1 MFKQQNFIFIREV
14 VFMSKGVKT
23 LVIILVIV
31 VAIFGVVKFFAGTYN
46 TMVGMEEGVL
56 SQWAQVE
63 NQYQRRLD
71 LVPNLVATVKGY
83 ASHESEVFT
92 EVAEARSQAGG
103 VMELS
108 SDVLDDP
115 EALARFQQAQ
125 NSLGG
130 ALQRLL
136 SVTEN
141 YPQLQANQNFMALQ
155 DELEGTENRI
165 ATERMRF
172 NETVQEYN
180 KYIRT
185 FPNNIIANMNGF
197 EKKAYFTATD
207 EAKTAP
213 KVEF

>member
-1 MFKQQNFIFIREV
+1 MFKQQNFIIIRVV

>member
-1 MFKQQNFIFIREV
+1 MKNKGLIILGIVIIAVGIFIGSLISSYNKIIALSEEV
-14 VFMSKGVKT
+14 DSKLAAVDVN
-23 LVIILVIV
+23 L
-31 VAIFGVVKFFAGTYN
+31 
-46 TMVGMEEGVL
+46 
-56 SQWAQVE
+56 
-63 NQYQRRLD
+63 QRRAD
-71 LVPNLVATVKGY
+71 LIPNLVATVKGF

-92 EVAEARSQAGG
+92 QVAEARSQAGG
-103 VMELS
+103 VMQLS
-108 SDVLDDP
+108 SDVIDDP
-115 EALARFQQAQ
+115 EALAKFQQAQ

-180 KYIRT
+180 KYIRS
-185 FPNNIIANMNGF
+185 FPKNIIANMNGF
-197 EKKAYFTATD
+197 EKKAYFTSTD

>member
-1 MFKQQNFIFIREV
+1 MKKSTMI
-14 VFMSKGVKT
+14 
-23 LVIILVIV
+23 VIAL
-31 VAIFGVVKFFAGTYN
+31 VAIAAIWGISAYNGLVK
-46 TMVGMEEGVL
+46 MDEGVNTAW
-56 SQWAQVE
+56 SNVE

-71 LVPNLVATVKGY
+71 LVPNLVATVKGF

-92 EVAEARSQAGG
+92 QVAEARSQAGG
-103 VMELS
+103 VMQLS
-108 SDVLDDP
+108 SDVIDDP
-115 EALARFQQAQ
+115 EALAKFQQAQ

-180 KYIRT
+180 KYIRS
-185 FPNNIIANMNGF
+185 FPKNIIANMNGF
-197 EKKAYFTATD
+197 EKKAYFTSTD

>member
-1 MFKQQNFIFIREV
+1 
-14 VFMSKGVKT
+14 MSKGVKT

-207 EAKTAP
+207 ESKTAP

>member
-1 MFKQQNFIFIREV
+1 MK
-14 VFMSKGVKT
+14 KGVKT

-31 VAIFGVVKFFAGTYN
+31 IAIFGVVKFFAGTYN

-71 LVPNLVATVKGY
+71 LVPNLVATVKGF

-92 EVAEARSQAGG
+92 QVAEARSQAGG

-108 SDVLDDP
+108 SNVIDDP
-115 EALARFQQAQ
+115 EALAKFQQAQ

-180 KYIRT
+180 KYIRK

-197 EKKAYFTATD
+197 EKKAYFTSTD

>member
-1 MFKQQNFIFIREV
+1 
-14 VFMSKGVKT
+14 MSKGVKT

-180 KYIRT
+180 KYIRS
-185 FPNNIIANMNGF
+185 FPKNIIANMNGF
-197 EKKAYFTATD
+197 EKKAYFTSTE

>member
-1 MFKQQNFIFIREV
+1 MN
-14 VFMSKGVKT
+14 KGVKT

-92 EVAEARSQAGG
+92 QVAEARSQAGG

-180 KYIRT
+180 RYIRT

-197 EKKAYFTATD
+197 EKKAYFTSTD

>member
-1 MFKQQNFIFIREV
+1 MN
-14 VFMSKGVKT
+14 KGVKA

-46 TMVGMEEGVL
+46 TMVSMDEGVL

-71 LVPNLVATVKGY
+71 LVPNLVATVKGF

>member
-1 MFKQQNFIFIREV
+1 
-14 VFMSKGVKT
+14 MSKGTKILLTVA
-23 LVIILVIV
+23 IILVV
-31 VAIFGVVKFFAGTYN
+31 IFAGVKFFAGTYN
-46 TMVGMEEGVL
+46 TMVEMEEGVL

-83 ASHESEVFT
+83 ASHESDVFT
-92 EVAEARSQAGG
+92 QVAEARSQAGG
-103 VMELS
+103 VMQLS
-108 SDVLDDP
+108 ADVLDDP
-115 EALARFQQAQ
+115 NVLAKFQQAQ

-141 YPQLQANQNFMALQ
+141 YPQLQANQNFLALQ

-165 ATERMRF
+165 ATERKRF
-172 NETVQEYN
+172 NDAVQVYN

-185 FPNNIIANMNGF
+185 FPKNIIANMNGF
-197 EKKAYFTATD
+197 EKKAYFTSTE
-207 EAKTAP
+207 EAKSAP

>member
-1 MFKQQNFIFIREV
+1 MN
-14 VFMSKGVKT
+14 KGMKVLIT
-23 LVIILVIV
+23 VAIILVVV
-31 VAIFGVVKFFAGTYN
+31 VAGFKFFAGTYN
-46 TMVGMEEGVL
+46 TMVEMEEGVL

-71 LVPNLVATVKGY
+71 LVPNLVATVKGF

-92 EVAEARSQAGG
+92 QVAEARSQAG
-103 VMELS
+103 VMQLS
-108 SDVLDDP
+108 SDVIDDP
-115 EALARFQQAQ
+115 EALAKFQQAQ

-180 KYIRT
+180 KYIRS
-185 FPNNIIANMNGF
+185 FPKNIIANMNGF
-197 EKKAYFTATD
+197 EKKAYFTSTD

>member
-1 MFKQQNFIFIREV
+1 MN
-14 VFMSKGVKT
+14 KGVKA

-46 TMVGMEEGVL
+46 TMVSMEEGVL

-71 LVPNLVATVKGY
+71 LVPNLVATVKGF

-92 EVAEARSQAGG
+92 QVAEARSQAGG
-103 VMELS
+103 VMQLS

-115 EALARFQQAQ
+115 EALAKFQQAQ

-180 KYIRT
+180 KYIRK

-197 EKKAYFTATD
+197 DKKAYFTSTD

>member
-1 MFKQQNFIFIREV
+1 MFKQQNFIFIRVV

>member
-1 MFKQQNFIFIREV
+1 MK
-14 VFMSKGVKT
+14 KGVKT

-31 VAIFGVVKFFAGTYN
+31 IAIFGVVKFFAGTYN

-71 LVPNLVATVKGY
+71 LVPNLVATVKGF

-92 EVAEARSQAGG
+92 QVAEARSQVGG

-108 SDVLDDP
+108 SNVIDDP
-115 EALARFQQAQ
+115 EALAKFQQAQ

-180 KYIRT
+180 KYIRK

-197 EKKAYFTATD
+197 EKKAYFTSTD

>member
-1 MFKQQNFIFIREV
+1 MKKGTKIALIIVAVLLVMIVGCVSSISGSYNSLVDLDE
-14 VFMSKGVKT
+14 GVK
-23 LVIILVIV
+23 
-31 VAIFGVVKFFAGTYN
+31 
-46 TMVGMEEGVL
+46 

-92 EVAEARSQAGG
+92 QVAEARSQAGG
-103 VMELS
+103 VMQLS

-115 EALARFQQAQ
+115 DALAKFQQAQ

-185 FPNNIIANMNGF
+185 FPQNIIANMNGF
-197 EKKAYFTATD
+197 EKKAYFTSTD

>member
-1 MFKQQNFIFIREV
+1 MN
-14 VFMSKGVKT
+14 KGVKT
-23 LVIILVIV
+23 LVIIGIILVV
-31 VAIFGVVKFFAGTYN
+31 VFAGVKFFAGTYN

-92 EVAEARSQAGG
+92 QVAEARSQAGG

-115 EALARFQQAQ
+115 AALEKFQQAQ

-185 FPNNIIANMNGF
+185 FPQNIIANMNGF
-197 EKKAYFTATD
+197 EKKAYFTSTD

>member
-1 MFKQQNFIFIREV
+1 MN
-14 VFMSKGVKT
+14 KGMKV
-23 LVIILVIV
+23 LVTVAIILVVV
-31 VAIFGVVKFFAGTYN
+31 VAGVKFFAGTYN

-83 ASHESEVFT
+83 ASHESDVFT
-92 EVAEARSQAGG
+92 QVAEARSQAGG
-103 VMELS
+103 VMQLS
-108 SDVLDDP
+108 ADVLDDP
-115 EALARFQQAQ
+115 NVLAKFQQAQ

-141 YPQLQANQNFMALQ
+141 YPQLQANQNFLALQ

-165 ATERMRF
+165 ATERKRF
-172 NETVQEYN
+172 NDAVQVYN

-185 FPNNIIANMNGF
+185 FPKNIIANMNGF
-197 EKKAYFTATD
+197 EKKAYFTSTE
-207 EAKTAP
+207 EAKSAP

>member
-1 MFKQQNFIFIREV
+1 
-14 VFMSKGVKT
+14 MSKGVKT

-180 KYIRT
+180 KYIRS
-185 FPNNIIANMNGF
+185 FPKNIIANMNGF
-197 EKKAYFTATD
+197 EKKAYFTSTD

>member
-1 MFKQQNFIFIREV
+1 MNF
-14 VFMSKGVKT
+14 MNKGMKVLIT
-23 LVIILVIV
+23 VAIILVVV
-31 VAIFGVVKFFAGTYN
+31 VAGFKFFAGTYN
-46 TMVGMEEGVL
+46 TMVEMEEGVL

-71 LVPNLVATVKGY
+71 LVPNLVATVKGF

-92 EVAEARSQAGG
+92 QVAEARSQAGG
-103 VMELS
+103 VMQLS
-108 SDVLDDP
+108 SDVIDDP
-115 EALARFQQAQ
+115 EALAKFQQAQ

-185 FPNNIIANMNGF
+185 FPQNIIANMNGF
-197 EKKAYFTATD
+197 EKKAYFTSTE

>member
-1 MFKQQNFIFIREV
+1 MK
-14 VFMSKGVKT
+14 KGVKT

-31 VAIFGVVKFFAGTYN
+31 IAIFGVVKFFAGTYN

-71 LVPNLVATVKGY
+71 LVPNLVATVKGF

-92 EVAEARSQAGG
+92 QVAEARSQAGG

-108 SDVLDDP
+108 SNVIDDP
-115 EALARFQQAQ
+115 EALANFQQAQ

-180 KYIRT
+180 KYIRK

-197 EKKAYFTATD
+197 EKKAYFTSTD

>member
-1 MFKQQNFIFIREV
+1 
-14 VFMSKGVKT
+14 MSKGVKT

>member
-1 MFKQQNFIFIREV
+1 MN
-14 VFMSKGVKT
+14 KGVKA

-46 TMVGMEEGVL
+46 TMVSMEEGVL

-71 LVPNLVATVKGY
+71 LVPNLVATVKGF

-92 EVAEARSQAGG
+92 QVAEARSQAGG
-103 VMELS
+103 VMQLS

-115 EALARFQQAQ
+115 EALAKFQQAQ

-180 KYIRT
+180 KYIRK

-197 EKKAYFTATD
+197 EKKAYFTSTD

>member
-1 MFKQQNFIFIREV
+1 MN
-14 VFMSKGVKT
+14 KGVKA

-46 TMVGMEEGVL
+46 TMVSMDEGVL

-71 LVPNLVATVKGY
+71 LVPNLVATVKGF

-92 EVAEARSQAGG
+92 QVAEARSQAGG
-103 VMELS
+103 VMQLS
-108 SDVLDDP
+108 SDVIDDP
-115 EALARFQQAQ
+115 EALAKFQQAQ

-141 YPQLQANQNFMALQ
+141 YPQLQANQDFMALQ

-197 EKKAYFTATD
+197 DKKAYFTSTD

>member
-1 MFKQQNFIFIREV
+1 MN
-14 VFMSKGVKT
+14 KGVKA

-46 TMVGMEEGVL
+46 TMVSVDEGVL

-71 LVPNLVATVKGY
+71 LVPNLVATVKGF

-92 EVAEARSQAGG
+92 QVAEARSQAGG
-103 VMELS
+103 VMQLS

-115 EALARFQQAQ
+115 EALAKFQQAQ

-180 KYIRT
+180 KYIRK

-197 EKKAYFTATD
+197 DKKAYFTSTD

>member
-1 MFKQQNFIFIREV
+1 MN
-14 VFMSKGVKT
+14 KGMKILITVA
-23 LVIILVIV
+23 IILVVV
-31 VAIFGVVKFFAGTYN
+31 VAGFKFFAGTYN
-46 TMVGMEEGVL
+46 TMVEMEEGVL

-92 EVAEARSQAGG
+92 QVAEARSQAGG
-103 VMELS
+103 VMQLS

-115 EALARFQQAQ
+115 DALAKFQQAQ

-180 KYIRT
+180 K
-185 FPNNIIANMNGF
+185 
-197 EKKAYFTATD
+197 
-207 EAKTAP
+207 
-213 KVEF
+213 

>member
-1 MFKQQNFIFIREV
+1 MK
-14 VFMSKGVKT
+14 KGVKT

-31 VAIFGVVKFFAGTYN
+31 IAIFGVVKFFAGTYN

-71 LVPNLVATVKGY
+71 LVPNLVATVKGF
-83 ASHESEVFT
+83 AAHESEVFT
-92 EVAEARSQAGG
+92 QVAEARSQAGG

-108 SDVLDDP
+108 SNVIDDP
-115 EALARFQQAQ
+115 EALAKFQQAQ

-180 KYIRT
+180 KYIRK

-197 EKKAYFTATD
+197 EKKAYFTSTD

>member
-1 MFKQQNFIFIREV
+1 MN
-14 VFMSKGVKT
+14 KGVKA

-46 TMVGMEEGVL
+46 TMVSMDEGVL

-71 LVPNLVATVKGY
+71 LVPNLVATVKGF

-92 EVAEARSQAGG
+92 QVAEARSQAGG
-103 VMELS
+103 VMQLS

-115 EALARFQQAQ
+115 EALAKFQQAQ

-180 KYIRT
+180 KYIRK

-197 EKKAYFTATD
+197 DKKAYFTSTD

>member
-1 MFKQQNFIFIREV
+1 
-14 VFMSKGVKT
+14 MSKGVKT

-141 YPQLQANQNFMALQ
+141 YPQ
-155 DELEGTENRI
+155 
-165 ATERMRF
+165 
-172 NETVQEYN
+172 
-180 KYIRT
+180 
-185 FPNNIIANMNGF
+185 
-197 EKKAYFTATD
+197 
-207 EAKTAP
+207 
-213 KVEF
+213 